1 MPPMPSPRLRREARE
16 QRGLDEERRFLC
28 NGEWL
33 TSDDKQVLKSP
44 YDRQPVAV
52 VCRAAP
58 EHVEAAIEGAQK
70 AFETTKKPSS
80 FRRSEILK
88 GVVDGLRAR
97 VDEIARQMTLESGK
111 AIKDARTEVQR
122 AVHTFTN
129 AVEESKRIGGEVID
143 LGEVPHAE
151 GRWGLTRRFP
161 IGVVAGI
168 SPFNFPLNL
177 VAHKIAPAIASGNTI
192 VLKPASQ
199 TPLSALTLGEI
210 CHKAGA
216 PPGSV
221 NILPCSPAVAAP
233 LVEDDRVKMV
243 SFTGSPDVGW
253 GIKERCRRKKVVL
266 ELGGN
271 AGVIIDRTADLSYAV
286 PRCVAGAFGNA
297 GQSCISVQRMYVHEA
312 VYDVFVGAFLKGA
325 LALKVGNPL
334 DDDTDVGPMIALSE
348 AERAESWLK
357 EALSGGA
364 KLLCGGE
371 RDGALMQ
378 PTVLENVAPS
388 MKVSCLEVFAPVVT
402 VDRFSDI
409 DDAIRA
415 VGDST
420 YGLQAGIFTNDLRAA
435 MRAFEEIE
443 VGGFIVNDV
452 PTYRVDQMP
461 YGGVKGSG
469 LGREGV
475 RYAIEEMTE
484 PRLLMFNRV

>member
-1 MPPMPSPRLRREARE
+1 LA
-16 QRGLDEERRFLC
+16 EERRFLS

-33 TSDDKQVLKSP
+33 ASEDKQTLKSP
-44 YDRQPVAV
+44 YDGREVATV
-52 VCRAAP
+52 NRATP
-58 EHVEAAIEGAQK
+58 QDVERAIASAQS
-70 AFETTKKPSS
+70 AFDTTKKLSS

-88 GVVDGLRAR
+88 GVVDGLAARAE
-97 VDEIARQMTLESGK
+97 EIARQMTLESGK
-111 AIKDARTEVQR
+111 AIKDARAEVQR
-122 AVHTFTN
+122 AIHTFTN

-143 LGEVPHAE
+143 LGEVPHAA

-161 IGVVAGI
+161 LGVIAGI

-177 VAHKIAPAIASGNTI
+177 VAHKIAPAIGSGNTI

-210 CHKAGA
+210 CHEASA

-243 SFTGSPDVGW
+243 SFTGSPLVGW
-253 GIKERCRRKKVVL
+253 GIKERCGRKKVVL

-271 AGVIIDRTADLSYAV
+271 AGVIIDKTADLSYAV

-312 VYDVFVGAFLKGA
+312 VYDSFVAAFLEGA
-325 LALKVGNPL
+325 TALKVGDPL
-334 DDDTDVGPMIALSE
+334 DDETDVGPMIALAE
-348 AERAESWLK
+348 AERAGSWVK

-371 RDGALMQ
+371 RDGTLMQ

-402 VDRFSDI
+402 VDRFSDV
-409 DDAIRA
+409 DNAIRA

-435 MRAFEEIE
+435 LRAFEEIE

-452 PTYRVDQMP
+452 PTYRVDHMP
-461 YGGVKGSG
+461 YGGIKGSG
-469 LGREGV
+469 IGREGV

-484 PRLLMFNRV
+484 PRLLMFNMT